1 MVNDSPFLKMQS
13 WIEKEKELG
22 SAYPNRIVLATSSQ
36 DGIPNSR
43 TVAIREITPKGV
55 LFFTQKG
62 TKKVT
67 HLSQNP
73 RASMTLWLAQ
83 QQRQVVLDGV
93 VRSLTPKENQ
103 HFWDAL
109 PREQQFRF
117 SAYAPTSGMPIPSI
131 SVLEDKLKELKNK
144 YADGPVPMSSAYCGF
159 HLDAEV
165 ISFYTTG
172 FDKFSEVEQYKLS
185 QNHWSQLLISP

>member
-1 MVNDSPFLKMQS
+1 MANDHPFLKMQS

-22 SAYPNRIVLATSSQ
+22 SAYPNRIVLATTSPE
-36 DGIPNSR
+36 GIPSSR

-67 HLSQNP
+67 QLGQNP

-83 QQRQVVLDGV
+83 QQRQVVLDGL
-93 VRSLTPKENQ
+93 VRPLTPKENQ

-109 PREQQFRF
+109 PREQQLRF
-117 SAYAPTSGMPIPSI
+117 SAYAPTSGMPIPST
-131 SVLEDKLKELKNK
+131 SVLDDKLKELQNK
-144 YADGPVPMSSAYCGF
+144 YANAPVPMSSAYCGF
-159 HLDAEV
+159 HLDAEI

-185 QNHWSQLLISP
+185 QNHWSKQLICP